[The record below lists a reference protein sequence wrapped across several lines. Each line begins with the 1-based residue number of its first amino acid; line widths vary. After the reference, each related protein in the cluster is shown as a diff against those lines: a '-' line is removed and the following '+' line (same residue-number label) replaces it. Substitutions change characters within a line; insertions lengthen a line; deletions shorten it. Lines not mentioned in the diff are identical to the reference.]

1 MNQPGGKLPTVYG
14 IKSCDTCRKAR
25 QWLDARGIE
34 YRVHDLR
41 DDGLDI
47 QTLERWVDRI
57 GWEELLNTKSLTWRK
72 IPEVDRAGMTR
83 DRALS
88 VMLDHPTVV
97 KRPVLEYGQSVDV
110 GYSPTRYAQLFK
122 QEPYSKN

>member
-1 MNQPGGKLPTVYG
+1 MNQPGGKPPTVYG

-34 YRVHDLR
+34 YRAHDLR
-41 DDGLDI
+41 DDGVDI
-47 QTLERWVDRI
+47 QTLERWVDRV

-72 IPEVDRAGMTR
+72 IPEVDRAGMNR

-88 VMLDHPTVV
+88 VMLDHPTVIR
-97 KRPVLEYGQSVDV
+97 RPVLEHGESVDV
-110 GYSPTRYAQLFK
+110 GYSPTRYAQLFR
-122 QEPYSKN
+122 Q